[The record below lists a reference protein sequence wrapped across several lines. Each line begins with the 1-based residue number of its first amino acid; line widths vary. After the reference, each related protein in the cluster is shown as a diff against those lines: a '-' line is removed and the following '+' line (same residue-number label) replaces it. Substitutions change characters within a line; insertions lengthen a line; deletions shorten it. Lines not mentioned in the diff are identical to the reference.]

1 MADQITATLG
11 VVLQDLGRLSSGQ
24 GKTWS
29 DALRI
34 GEAALRPDHPNV
46 ATYSSNLGMLLRHLG
61 RPSRGQGKARTCS
74 EDRAEAVFGPDHPS
88 VAIRL
93 NNLGL
98 VLRDLGEIDA
108 ARAHMS
114 RALEIY
120 RKSSR

>member
-1 MADQITATLG
+1 M
-11 VVLQDLGRLSSGQ
+11 
-24 GKTWS
+24 
-29 DALRI
+29 
-34 GEAALRPDHPNV
+34 
-46 ATYSSNLGMLLRHLG
+46 
-61 RPSRGQGKARTCS
+61 
-74 EDRAEAVFGPDHPS
+74 FGPDHPS

-120 RKSSR
+120 RKVLGEDHPSTKTVRKNLASLDKQAQDG